1 MKPLFDKIELRIK
14 IIMTKIFTVD
24 AFTDKPFAG
33 NPAGVCLLEKNK
45 DDGWLLNVAAEMNL
59 SETAFV
65 KKEPDGFSLRW
76 FTPKVEVELCGHAT
90 LASSH
95 ILWQEEILEPG
106 EEAVFNTVFSGRL
119 TALKNG
125 DEITLNFPSIP
136 VKDTHS
142 TPELEKALGIKPIYV
157 GDCGV
162 GEYNYLVELESEEQV
177 KNLEPDFSLIA
188 KLPKFG
194 VIVTA
199 KSKNEAYDFVSRY
212 FAPAKGINEDPVTGA
227 AHCSLAPYWAAKLN
241 KNEMNAYQASERGG
255 YLKVRLEGDRVLLIG
270 KAVTVLEGNLTA
282 D

>member
-1 MKPLFDKIELRIK
+1 
-14 IIMTKIFTVD
+14 MTKIFTVD
-24 AFTDKPFAG
+24 AFTDKPFSG

-59 SETAFV
+59 AETAFLR
-65 KKEPDGFSLRW
+65 KEPGGFNLRW

-90 LASSH
+90 LASCH
-95 ILWQEEILEPG
+95 ILWQEGILRPD

-119 TALKNG
+119 TAKKNG

-136 VKDTHS
+136 VKESKS
-142 TPELEKALGIKPIYV
+142 TPELEKALGVKPQFV

-162 GEYNYLVELESEEQV
+162 AEYNWLVELSSEEEV
-177 KNLEPDFSLIA
+177 KNLKADFNLIA

-199 KSKNEAYDFVSRY
+199 KSEGKNYDFLSRY
-212 FAPAKGINEDPVTGA
+212 FAPAKGVNEDPVTGS
-227 AHCSLAPYWAAKLN
+227 AHCSLAPYWAAKLD
-241 KNEMNAYQASERGG
+241 KKEMNAYQASERGG

-270 KAVTVLEGNLTA
+270 KAVTVLEGYLTA
-282 D
+282 E